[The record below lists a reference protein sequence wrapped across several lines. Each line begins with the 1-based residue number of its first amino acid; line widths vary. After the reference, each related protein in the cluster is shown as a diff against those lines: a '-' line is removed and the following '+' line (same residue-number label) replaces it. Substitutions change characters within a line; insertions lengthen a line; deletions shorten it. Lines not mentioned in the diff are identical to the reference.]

1 MRVLI
6 TGGSGLLGQYLNIQI
21 SKKHKILTLYN
32 TNIGNCGNFYSQKI
46 DLLNFEQLEN
56 IFNDFKPEIVIH
68 TAALANTFYSSTPN
82 PKKVYDINVN
92 VTHQLAKLCNQYN
105 SKMIYISTDLVYAGY
120 RGSMLKEDAKL
131 IPVSIYAETK
141 LMGEIKIQSTFEN
154 YIIFRTALLFGFGMN
169 HSSNHFHKMFFELKE
184 GGPVKLFVDQYRT
197 PISLLEAAR
206 VISEVLNLDIKSEIL
221 NVGGSERISRYELGE
236 KSCEVSGFDK
246 NLLIK
251 IMLDDIPELP
261 KVEDVSLNTDK
272 LSALGIKRKNLDES
286 IAEIIN
292 HSF

>member
-21 SKKHKILTLYN
+21 SKRHKILALYN
-32 TNIGNCGNFYSQKI
+32 TNIGNCGNFYSRKI
-46 DLLNFEQLEN
+46 DLMNFEQLEN
-56 IFNDFKPEIVIH
+56 IFNDFKPETVIH
-68 TAALANTFYSSTPN
+68 TAALTNTLFQSTQSS
-82 PKKVYDINVN
+82 KKVYDINVN
-92 VTHQLAKLCNQYN
+92 VTHQMAKLCNKYN

-141 LMGEIKIQSTFEN
+141 LMGEVKIKSTFEN
-154 YIIFRTALLFGFGMN
+154 YIILRMALLFGFGIN
-169 HSSNHFHKMFFELKE
+169 HSTNHFHKMFFDLKE
-184 GGPVKLFVDQYRT
+184 GKPVKLFVDQYRT
-197 PISLLEAAR
+197 PISLPEAAR
-206 VISEVLNLDIKSEIL
+206 VISEIVNLDIKSEII
-221 NVGGSERISRYELGE
+221 NVGGLERISRYELGDRL
-236 KSCEVSGFDK
+236 CEVSGFDK

-251 IMLDDIPELP
+251 IKMDDVPELP

-272 LSALGIKRKNLDES
+272 LNAFGIKRKNLDES

-292 HSF
+292 RSF